1 MYFQISTKDFQN
13 QKGSFDI
20 ITVQQ
25 GIIYINSARKLLS
38 PFTEIQELPSD
49 IKEQLEKDLETN
61 KQQKKEELEQERL
74 KAVEADVEYKGSI
87 IQATQTDQ
95 KLVSDAVTL
104 YSSLGGIPN
113 GTMQWITKDN
123 SYLTVSLQDLVQ
135 IMALMGKN
143 TNDSFIKCRE
153 LKNKVETAKTVNEIQ
168 SIKWDE

>member
-1 MYFQISTKDFQN
+1 MYFKITTQDFQD
-13 QKGSFDI
+13 QTGSFDI
-20 ITVQQ
+20 ITVKE
-25 GIIYINSARKLLS
+25 GIIYISSGRNLSS
-38 PFTEIQELPSD
+38 PFVKIDSLPAEIQ
-49 IKEQLEKDLETN
+49 EQLEKDLEIN
-61 KQQKKEELEQERL
+61 KEQKKEELEQERL

-104 YSSLGGIPN
+104 YTSLGGIPN

-123 SYLTVSLQDLVQ
+123 SYLQVTLQDLVQ

-153 LKNKVETAKTVNEIQ
+153 LKNKVNEAKTVNEVQ
-168 SIKWDE
+168 SIKWDN